1 MDYIEDWVDRAMS
14 CFYRDRDKDD
24 PGKQHVHDDVIFA
37 PAPLDPAKIDKDF
50 ECLVK
55 ELGLNEEKQQEM
67 HNYSMEKKMSLLVS
81 QHCLQTE
88 DASHFIGFLKN
99 LQQSFVID
107 SNTIRQLQELVI
119 SLRTQNYS
127 YLESFISSSGL
138 KLLTELLNQCHQQ
151 YTLEQPA
158 LFFLY
163 ALRALLNSPNGRVA
177 VLNDEQHVL
186 VSIAR
191 AVDFRDFKCKIVAI
205 EILSGLCFIPDEGH
219 IQVLRA
225 ITEVSTLLGERT
237 RFQTLVSDLHRTYS
251 TDRDTDRVRTAIFG
265 LINALLRTG
274 AAENCAIYRQ
284 HLRSEL
290 LMLGMSTTL
299 EQCREGASQRLEDHI
314 DLFEMMRKEDE
325 ISLAGSCTSSDI
337 SMSSETSSPIDF
349 ESVVGMAEALHIK
362 LNHSQALPHFHSL
375 LQHLFM
381 VPSDDQHVPLW
392 RLFDLILQHLTLQTT
407 VNGMTDVNS
416 PLQNH
421 VDMSE
426 ILARLQ
432 NHCDYER
439 IAKELEKAKEDMDL
453 ERTRIMELENRLADF
468 SDGRAGS
475 RISLASTSASS
486 SPSDPCPSPPLLP
499 PVCPP
504 APPPPPPPIGGLT
517 SPPKDALKNVPEPP
531 GNMKTLNWQRL
542 TLDKTRGTVWD
553 GIDDEKIYK
562 QLDLTELSGCFA
574 ASSSHKDEDTDT
586 LYGTINRRPQQANI
600 TVIDPRRY
608 QNCTIMLSKLKL
620 SHKEIK
626 QAMMSMDEKCKL
638 PKDMIEQMLKFMPTK
653 EELTQINESVQKHGS
668 PTVLALADRYMYEI
682 SSIPRFEQRL
692 RCLNI
697 IRSFHDRVEALVPF
711 IQVVLKATSSC
722 QQNKRF
728 RQILTIILAI
738 GNYLN
743 FGKRNGNA
751 YGFEMASINKL
762 ADVKNALRNDRN
774 LLHFL
779 VNFIE
784 KKYPDLTKFKKDFAT
799 VTEAARFSQSETA
812 AEIRNLEEALLIVR
826 KELNLL
832 ESTTKVE
839 LPEHIPPENDRF
851 ALVAK
856 AFIEKAT
863 AEYHNLDKMFRE
875 MKNKFS
881 DCAKYFCYSPSGG
894 VPVPEE
900 FFSVINKFL
909 NTFNEY
915 HQQLWAEVEEEEKIK
930 RQTIARSFLAKK
942 STTRRKE
949 NHKERDFEQLIS
961 ALQSGDI
968 FKEELSRLR
977 TSFRPKKTVK
987 P

>member
-1 MDYIEDWVDRAMS
+1 
-14 CFYRDRDKDD
+14 
-24 PGKQHVHDDVIFA
+24 
-37 PAPLDPAKIDKDF
+37 
-50 ECLVK
+50 
-55 ELGLNEEKQQEM
+55 
-67 HNYSMEKKMSLLVS
+67 
-81 QHCLQTE
+81 
-88 DASHFIGFLKN
+88 
-99 LQQSFVID
+99 
-107 SNTIRQLQELVI
+107 
-119 SLRTQNYS
+119 
-127 YLESFISSSGL
+127 
-138 KLLTELLNQCHQQ
+138 
-151 YTLEQPA
+151 
-158 LFFLY
+158 
-163 ALRALLNSPNGRVA
+163 
-177 VLNDEQHVL
+177 
-186 VSIAR
+186 
-191 AVDFRDFKCKIVAI
+191 
-205 EILSGLCFIPDEGH
+205 
-219 IQVLRA
+219 
-225 ITEVSTLLGERT
+225 
-237 RFQTLVSDLHRTYS
+237 
-251 TDRDTDRVRTAIFG
+251 
-265 LINALLRTG
+265 
-274 AAENCAIYRQ
+274 
-284 HLRSEL
+284 
-290 LMLGMSTTL
+290 
-299 EQCREGASQRLEDHI
+299 
-314 DLFEMMRKEDE
+314 
-325 ISLAGSCTSSDI
+325 
-337 SMSSETSSPIDF
+337 
-349 ESVVGMAEALHIK
+349 
-362 LNHSQALPHFHSL
+362 
-375 LQHLFM
+375 
-381 VPSDDQHVPLW
+381 
-392 RLFDLILQHLTLQTT
+392 
-407 VNGMTDVNS
+407 
-416 PLQNH
+416 
-421 VDMSE
+421 
-426 ILARLQ
+426 
-432 NHCDYER
+432 
-439 IAKELEKAKEDMDL
+439 
-453 ERTRIMELENRLADF
+453 
-468 SDGRAGS
+468 
-475 RISLASTSASS
+475 
-486 SPSDPCPSPPLLP
+486 
-499 PVCPP
+499 
-504 APPPPPPPIGGLT
+504 
-517 SPPKDALKNVPEPP
+517 
-531 GNMKTLNWQRL
+531 
-542 TLDKTRGTVWD
+542 
-553 GIDDEKIYK
+553 
-562 QLDLTELSGCFA
+562 
-574 ASSSHKDEDTDT
+574 
-586 LYGTINRRPQQANI
+586 
-600 TVIDPRRY
+600 
-608 QNCTIMLSKLKL
+608 MLSKLKL